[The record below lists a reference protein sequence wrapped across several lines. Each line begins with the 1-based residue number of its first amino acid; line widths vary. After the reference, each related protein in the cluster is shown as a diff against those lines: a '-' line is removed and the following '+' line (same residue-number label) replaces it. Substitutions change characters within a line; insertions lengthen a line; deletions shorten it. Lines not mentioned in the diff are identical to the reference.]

1 MDLAVCVI
9 LNILMTML
17 IPGVYSET
25 VAPGTVCPPECECGA
40 DFAITKCKIA
50 KSTRLVLPSVTKE
63 LYLAK
68 DYIGPF
74 QNNSINRLL
83 NLEVLDM
90 SYNRINVLQTGVFR
104 FMEKL
109 KWLSLRGNMLTNIGE
124 DLFQDNRNLEYLDL
138 SYNLFRFL
146 PDPSIRFMSNLKV
159 FNISYNS
166 LVFAKLGT
174 RFQVTTKLEVMDFSG
189 NDLGFIS
196 ADDLDIMSGWE
207 SRVPKVLNYS
217 NCNLRVIEPEAI
229 KNVKNLKQLVLSN
242 NVNLELSNLTDFLS
256 AAQEVNLMKLDLS
269 YTNLSQKINMS
280 DLTSDTLGALAI
292 QELNLAGNH
301 FKEIDEHALTYLTL
315 IRLDLSNNQISS
327 LSAGLAQLHNL
338 VYLDLSENRITTV
351 DENFKTNIINMETLL
366 LSNNQ
371 LSDESGLDIEGA
383 VNLID
388 LDLSGNRLGTF
399 SIPRDLTKLKTINLA
414 RNKLTSFSNNEPLVG
429 LEDLNRIDLSNNQLI
444 SLGAFMFRDSPNLVH
459 ADFSRNKIV
468 DVSHQTFVPHSPR
481 TLDLSRNNLTSLK
494 HFGWHDI
501 DMINLGHNQI
511 SEIEPQT
518 FYFLDALQKLY
529 LNDNNISAVDVNL
542 LTHVSNL
549 TVLDMRKNHLS
560 DSEMLH
566 DLIKPLPKLKDLDIS
581 FNKFAEIK
589 RPSLPFAN
597 SHELVHLK
605 MRNNLF
611 SYLSPYVFTP
621 LEKLETVDFS
631 QNPFHCDCKLVPL
644 QSWAQKMTDKI
655 KGQENPG
662 YKCKTP
668 GFRNGKSLFNFTLR
682 AFDCNKLLFYAVV
695 ISSIGGGVIVLAIA
709 IAILCHLY
717 LRYRKKK
724 KVNIETAKPDLV
736 GFKVANGTI
745 PNGKS
750 RDTDTTAMT
759 LRENYMYNNPSDTL
773 IGVEFENPLSGLDVG
788 HHIPHVKEKAKE
800 KKPDKRKA
808 EKEKTNEKKKQKI
821 KKLQSD
827 LKKYEKILKEV
838 RFQNKHGSDNNVN
851 LAYLDLSSA
860 ERKDRRRKN
869 NQNERRKKRE
879 YQSDDEL
886 IERKR
891 RPRGNRDLVRMLSS
905 RHYRSMPDVVSYVNS
920 LPRREHRGYP
930 YSRIPIVHVDHPDTA
945 HRGWVRSLIDIPRG
959 RPDRVP
965 SRRHQYENLKY
976 ALTHRPSG
984 GYYRLGPSGHHTI
997 SSGYRKP
1004 RTERPDVEETFT
1016 KSLSRKHSQSTS
1028 GLSVWV

>member
-1 MDLAVCVI
+1 
-9 LNILMTML
+9 ML
-17 IPGVYSET
+17 RVGVYCET
-25 VAPGTVCPPECECGA
+25 VAPGTVCPAECECGA
-40 DFAITKCKIA
+40 DFTKIKCKIA
-50 KSTRLVLPSVTKE
+50 KTTRLSLPSVTKE
-63 LYLAK
+63 LYLQK

-74 QNNSINRLL
+74 QNNTVNRLL

-90 SYNRINVLQTGVFR
+90 SYNRINVLQGGVFR

-109 KWLSLRGNMLTNIGE
+109 RWLSLRGNMLTSLGD

-138 SYNLFRFL
+138 SHNLFRFL

-174 RFQVTTKLEVMDFSG
+174 RFQVTTKLEIMDFSG

-196 ADDLDIMSGWE
+196 SDDLDIMTGWE
-207 SRVPKVLNYS
+207 SRVPKVMNYS
-217 NCNLRVIEPEAI
+217 NCNLRVIEPDAI
-229 KNVKNLKQLVLSN
+229 KNVKNLKELVLSN
-242 NVNLELSNLTDFLS
+242 NVNLELSNLTDFLI
-256 AAQEVNLMKLDLS
+256 AAQEVNLMKSDLS
-269 YTNLSQKINMS
+269 YTNLSQKINVS
-280 DLTSDTLGALAI
+280 DLTSDTLGGLAI
-292 QELNLAGNH
+292 QELNLAGNY
-301 FKEIDEHALTYLTL
+301 FLEIDDHALTYLTL
-315 IRLDLSNNQISS
+315 KRLDLSKNQISS

-338 VYLDLSENRITTV
+338 VYLDLSDNKIATV
-351 DENFKTNIINMETLL
+351 DENFKTNLVNMEILM

-371 LSDESGLDIEGA
+371 LSDESGLDIERA
-383 VNLID
+383 VNLVD
-388 LDLSGNRLGTF
+388 LDLSGNKLGTF
-399 SIPRDLTKLKTINLA
+399 SIPRDLTKLKVIKLA
-414 RNKLTSFSNNEPLVG
+414 RNKITLLNNNQPLVG
-429 LEDLNRIDLSNNQLI
+429 LESLNRIDLSNNELT

-481 TLDLSRNNLTSLK
+481 TLDLTHNNLTSLK

-511 SEIEPQT
+511 NEIEPQT

-529 LNDNNISAVDVNL
+529 LNDNNISAVDVNIL
-542 LTHVSNL
+542 SHVSNL
-549 TVLDMRKNHLS
+549 TVLDMKKNHLS

-566 DLIKPLPKLKDLDIS
+566 NLIKPLPKLKDLDVS

-589 RPSLPFAN
+589 TPYLPFAN
-597 SHELVHLK
+597 SHELVHLE
-605 MRNNLF
+605 MGDNHF
-611 SYLSPYVFTP
+611 SYLSPYVFTS

-631 QNPFHCDCKLVPL
+631 GNPFNCDCKLVPL
-644 QSWAQKMTDKI
+644 QSWAQKMKVKI
-655 KGQENPG
+655 RGKENPG

-668 GFRNGKSLFNFTLR
+668 GFRNGKTLFNFTLR

-695 ISSIGGGVIVLAIA
+695 ISSVGGGVIVLAIA
-709 IAILCHLY
+709 IAILCHLW

-724 KVNIETAKPDLV
+724 KVTIEATKPDLV

-750 RDTDTTAMT
+750 RDVDTTEMT
-759 LRENYMYNNPSDTL
+759 LRENYLYNNPSDTL
-773 IGVEFENPLSGLDVG
+773 IGVEFENPMSGLEIDN
-788 HHIPHVKEKAKE
+788 HRPLVKEKTKE
-800 KKPDKRKA
+800 KKTGRKKA
-808 EKEKTNEKKKQKI
+808 EKEKINEKKKRQI

-827 LKKYEKILKEV
+827 LKTYEKILKEV

-860 ERKDRRRKN
+860 ERKERRRKSKN
-869 NQNERRKKRE
+869 DDRRKKRE

-886 IERKR
+886 IERKH

-920 LPRREHRGYP
+920 LPRREYRGYP

-965 SRRHQYENLKY
+965 SRRQHYENLKY
-976 ALTHRPSG
+976 ALTHRPPG
-984 GYYRLGPSGHHTI
+984 GYSRLGPSGYHTI
-997 SSGYRKP
+997 SSGYRHV

-1016 KSLSRKHSQSTS
+1016 KSLGRKHSQSTS